1 VRTLSDLDLGDL
13 DLCARGLRTAVAC
26 WTSYARTI
34 DGGAV
39 HRLPGVDV
47 AVFTDG
53 PERDVFNNAV
63 LAHGLPAGERRDAV
77 DAMVATYA
85 GAGITAYAAW
95 VHESDR
101 AMVEELT
108 GRGFAHQETT
118 WAMAQPLD
126 LPAAPPDLDLTVGAW
141 DDYLRVLE
149 LPTGLLAKA
158 DPADFHVVIGRREG
172 EAVATG
178 MAYDHE
184 GDCGI
189 YNVGTLVP
197 ARRRGLGA
205 RVVAKLLHDAAVRGC
220 TTATLQSTEMAR
232 GVYAGRGFRDLGRIL
247 EFGPP

>member
-1 VRTLSDLDLGDL
+1 MRTLSDV

-34 DGGAV
+34 GGGAV

-47 AVFTDG
+47 AVFADG

-63 LAHGLPAGERRDAV
+63 LAHGLPERERRDAV

-85 GAGITAYAAW
+85 DAGITAYAAW
-95 VHESDR
+95 VHESDG

-108 GRGFAHQETT
+108 GRGFVHQETT

-126 LPAAPPDLDLTVGAW
+126 VPATPPDLDLTDGAW

-149 LPTGLLAKA
+149 LPPGLLADA
-158 DPADFHVVIGRREG
+158 DPADFHVVIGRRDG
-172 EAVATG
+172 EPAATG
-178 MAYDHE
+178 MAYDHD

-189 YNVGTLVP
+189 YNVGTLEP
-197 ARRRGLGA
+197 ARRRGHGA
-205 RVVAKLLHDAAVRGC
+205 GVVARLLHDAAERGC

-232 GVYAGRGFRDLGRIL
+232 GVYAGQGFRDLGRIL
-247 EFGPP
+247 ELGPR

>member
-1 VRTLSDLDLGDL
+1 VRTLNDVDLF
-13 DLCARGLRTAVAC
+13 ARGLRTAVAC
-26 WTSYARTI
+26 WASYARTI

-53 PERDVFNNAV
+53 PEREVFNNAV
-63 LAHGLPAGERRDAV
+63 LAHDLTDHGRRDAV

-85 GAGITAYAAW
+85 DAGITAYAAW

-108 GRGFAHQETT
+108 GRGLVHQETT

-126 LPAAPPDLDLTVGAW
+126 VPATPPDLDLTDGAW

-149 LPTGLLAKA
+149 LPPGLLAAA
-158 DPADFHVVIGRREG
+158 DPADFHVVIGRRDG
-172 EAVATG
+172 EPLATG
-178 MAYDHE
+178 MAYDHD

-189 YNVGTLVP
+189 YNVGTLEP
-197 ARRRGLGA
+197 ARRQGLGA
-205 RVVAKLLHDAAVRGC
+205 GVVARLLHDPAARGC

-232 GVYAGRGFRDLGRIL
+232 GVYAGQGFRDLGRIL
-247 EFGPP
+247 ELGPG